1 MDEIISTVDPSG
13 AVLCIVLPILLFCS
27 QREQQ
32 NCLKFVAHIS
42 NFQILER
49 NVRQS
54 KVLCQHAQRNIG
66 QRSIFSGRCRCD
78 SIKFKVG
85 TVPHRQLLHMNEED
99 YTTTGFLVR
108 NKLSINLNSDVKSA
122 TCEEFNFHVIF
133 PLF

>member
-13 AVLCIVLPILLFCS
+13 AVLCIVLPILPYCS
-27 QREQQ
+27 QRE
-32 NCLKFVAHIS
+32 FVAHIS

-108 NKLSINLNSDVKSA
+108 NKLSINLNSEVKSA
-122 TCEEFNFHVIF
+122 TCEEFNSHAIF